1 MRHVITLLVEN
12 EFGVLT
18 RIAGL
23 FSGRG
28 FNIESLCVAETLDP
42 TVSTMTIVT
51 RGDDQIIEQVLKQ
64 LNKLISVIKV
74 VDLIEKDF
82 VEREMVLVK
91 VSATPETREEILR
104 VVDIFRGKV
113 IDVGAK
119 TYTIEV
125 TGDEKKINALLA
137 LLKPLGIKELVRT
150 GRVAMIR
157 GSKITT
163 EPGNLDHR
171 TTHCDPSV
179 AARDPRFFIITGK
192 EQEMKIYYDKDANLN
207 HLKGKKIAIIG
218 YGSQGHAQ
226 AQNLRDSGLNVIV
239 SEMKGTE
246 NYQFALRDGFK
257 PITASEASKQADLI
271 QILTQ
276 DHVQAKLYEK
286 DVKPHLQKGKNPLVL
301 PWVQYS
307 LRPDRPS
314 QRDRCGD
321 DRPERSWPSGA
332 KRISKGSRRPIAW
345 WLSIRIFQRRPSRPP
360 WPMPKASAPLEP
372 V

>member
-51 RGDDQIIEQVLKQ
+51 RGDDQILEQVLKQ

-82 VEREMVLVK
+82 VEREMILVK
-91 VSATPETREEILR
+91 ASATPETREEILR

-163 EPGNLDHR
+163 EPG
-171 TTHCDPSV
+171 
-179 AARDPRFFIITGK
+179 G
-192 EQEMKIYYDKDANLN
+192 
-207 HLKGKKIAIIG
+207 
-218 YGSQGHAQ
+218 
-226 AQNLRDSGLNVIV
+226 
-239 SEMKGTE
+239 
-246 NYQFALRDGFK
+246 
-257 PITASEASKQADLI
+257 
-271 QILTQ
+271 
-276 DHVQAKLYEK
+276 
-286 DVKPHLQKGKNPLVL
+286 
-301 PWVQYS
+301 
-307 LRPDRPS
+307 
-314 QRDRCGD
+314 
-321 DRPERSWPSGA
+321 
-332 KRISKGSRRPIAW
+332 
-345 WLSIRIFQRRPSRPP
+345 
-360 WPMPKASAPLEP
+360 
-372 V
+372 